1 MINAGVPQPGSLERS
16 SVPTPDGI
24 APAMTKSELIDAL
37 ATRRK
42 VARVTAEEVVNLVFD
57 RMREALT
64 EDERIE
70 IRGFGSFKV
79 RRYPGY
85 VGRNPKTQEAMPVAP
100 KALPKFKVS
109 KQLRAIVNGGSAGG
123 KNAAS
128 QKSASADRRRP
139 APARK
144 RIDKRSV

>member
-1 MINAGVPQPGSLERS
+1 
-16 SVPTPDGI
+16 
-24 APAMTKSELIDAL
+24 MTKSELIDAL

-42 VARVTAEEVVNLVFD
+42 IARVTAEEVVNLVFD
-57 RMREALT
+57 RMREALA

-85 VGRNPKTQEAMPVAP
+85 VGRNPKTLEAMPVAP

-109 KQLRAIVNGGSAGG
+109 KQLRAIVNGSGAGKG
-123 KNAAS
+123 
-128 QKSASADRRRP
+128 QKAGAKERRQV
-139 APARK
+139 AARK
-144 RIDKRSV
+144 RSGRGSTSEV

>member
-1 MINAGVPQPGSLERS
+1 
-16 SVPTPDGI
+16 
-24 APAMTKSELIDAL
+24 MTKSELIDAL

-42 VARVTAEEVVNLVFD
+42 IARVTAEEVVNLVFD
-57 RMREALT
+57 RMREALAD
-64 EDERIE
+64 DERIE

-109 KQLRAIVNGGSAGG
+109 KQLRAIVNGGAGTKGAQKAGG
-123 KNAAS
+123 KDAE
-128 QKSASADRRRP
+128 RRRQ
-139 APARK
+139 AAARK
-144 RIDKRSV
+144 RSGRGSTSEV

>member
-1 MINAGVPQPGSLERS
+1 
-16 SVPTPDGI
+16 
-24 APAMTKSELIDAL
+24 MTKSELIDAL
-37 ATRRK
+37 AMRRK
-42 VARVTAEEVVNLVFD
+42 IARVTAEEVVNLVFD
-57 RMREALT
+57 RMREALA

-109 KQLRAIVNGGSAGG
+109 KQLRAIVNGSGSKGAQKVGGKERRQAAVRKRSGRGSA
-123 KNAAS
+123 S
-128 QKSASADRRRP
+128 E
-139 APARK
+139 
-144 RIDKRSV
+144 V

>member
-1 MINAGVPQPGSLERS
+1 
-16 SVPTPDGI
+16 
-24 APAMTKSELIDAL
+24 MTKSELIDAL

-42 VARVTAEEVVNLVFD
+42 IARVTAEEVVNLVFD
-57 RMREALT
+57 RMREALA

-109 KQLRAIVNGGSAGG
+109 KQLRAIVNGSGGSKAQKSGG
-123 KNAAS
+123 KE
-128 QKSASADRRRP
+128 RRQV
-139 APARK
+139 AARK
-144 RIDKRSV
+144 RSGRGSTSEV

>member
-1 MINAGVPQPGSLERS
+1 
-16 SVPTPDGI
+16 
-24 APAMTKSELIDAL
+24 MTKSELIDAL

-42 VARVTAEEVVNLVFD
+42 IARVTAEEVVNLVFD
-57 RMREALT
+57 RMREALA

-109 KQLRAIVNGGSAGG
+109 KQLRAIVNGTGGG
-123 KNAAS
+123 KGASS
-128 QKSASADRRRP
+128 QKGGAARRQ
-139 APARK
+139 AAARK
-144 RIDKRSV
+144 KTGRGSSSEV

>member
-1 MINAGVPQPGSLERS
+1 
-16 SVPTPDGI
+16 
-24 APAMTKSELIDAL
+24 MTKSELIDAL

-42 VARVTAEEVVNLVFD
+42 IARVTAEEVVNLVFD
-57 RMREALT
+57 RMREALA

-109 KQLRAIVNGGSAGG
+109 KQLRAIVNGSGGSKGQKAGG
-123 KNAAS
+123 KERRQAA
-128 QKSASADRRRP
+128 
-139 APARK
+139 ARK
-144 RIDKRSV
+144 RSGRGSTSEV

>member
-1 MINAGVPQPGSLERS
+1 
-16 SVPTPDGI
+16 
-24 APAMTKSELIDAL
+24 MTKSELIDAL

-42 VARVTAEEVVNLVFD
+42 IARVTAEEVVNLVFD
-57 RMREALT
+57 RMREALA

-109 KQLRAIVNGGSAGG
+109 KQLRAIVNGAGSGKGASSHKGG
-123 KNAAS
+123 AK
-128 QKSASADRRRP
+128 DGERRRQ

-144 RIDKRSV
+144 RTGRGSTSEV

>member
-1 MINAGVPQPGSLERS
+1 
-16 SVPTPDGI
+16 
-24 APAMTKSELIDAL
+24 MTKSELIDAL

-42 VARVTAEEVVNLVFD
+42 IARVTAEEVVNLVFD

-64 EDERIE
+64 DDERIE

-109 KQLRAIVNGGSAGG
+109 KQLRAIVNGGGSARAGQKAGG
-123 KNAAS
+123 
-128 QKSASADRRRP
+128 QKAGAKDRHKG
-139 APARK
+139 AARK
-144 RIDKRSV
+144 RSGRGSTSEV

>member
-1 MINAGVPQPGSLERS
+1 
-16 SVPTPDGI
+16 
-24 APAMTKSELIDAL
+24 MTKSELIDAL

-42 VARVTAEEVVNLVFD
+42 IARVTAEEVVNLVFD
-57 RMREALT
+57 RMREALA
-64 EDERIE
+64 EDGRIE

-109 KQLRAIVNGGSAGG
+109 KQLRAIVNGSGGSKGAQKAGQKAGG
-123 KNAAS
+123 KE
-128 QKSASADRRRP
+128 RRQVGS
-139 APARK
+139 RK
-144 RIDKRSV
+144 RSGRGSTSEV

>member
-1 MINAGVPQPGSLERS
+1 
-16 SVPTPDGI
+16 
-24 APAMTKSELIDAL
+24 MTKSELIDAL

-42 VARVTAEEVVNLVFD
+42 IARVTAEEVVNLVFD
-57 RMREALT
+57 RMREALA

-109 KQLRAIVNGGSAGG
+109 KQLRAIVNGSGGSKGGQKAGG
-123 KNAAS
+123 KERRQAA
-128 QKSASADRRRP
+128 
-139 APARK
+139 ARK
-144 RIDKRSV
+144 RSGRGSTSEV

>member
-1 MINAGVPQPGSLERS
+1 
-16 SVPTPDGI
+16 
-24 APAMTKSELIDAL
+24 MTKSELIDAL

-42 VARVTAEEVVNLVFD
+42 IARVTAEEVVNLVFD
-57 RMREALT
+57 RMREALA

-109 KQLRAIVNGGSAGG
+109 KQLRAIVNGGGGSRAG
-123 KNAAS
+123 
-128 QKSASADRRRP
+128 QKAGAKDRRQAA
-139 APARK
+139 APRK
-144 RIDKRSV
+144 RSGRGSGGEV